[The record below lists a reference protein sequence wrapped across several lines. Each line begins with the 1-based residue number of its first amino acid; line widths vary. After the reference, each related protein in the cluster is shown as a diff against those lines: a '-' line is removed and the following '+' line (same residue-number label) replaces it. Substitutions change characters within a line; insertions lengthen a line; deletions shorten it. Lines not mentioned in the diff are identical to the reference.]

1 MKKFAVCLLSG
12 LVCISSLTGCLG
24 QSRQA
29 EELGP
34 EPISAEML
42 AQDIYDALQ
51 EEWDSY
57 DSLST
62 EQKML
67 SSHLP
72 GAFYEDF
79 SDWATCEEFLGMSV
93 PNPLE
98 EAAWLD
104 HGTYVG
110 MPEGFHDAPNV
121 RVSLCGTREGH
132 VESLSIQSG
141 YRDGEIRV
149 TLDAMLYG
157 DPAEGISTDS
167 GWSVE
172 LERQS
177 YIANVDDDPVL
188 ITEDS
193 GEQYVSRTA
202 YLAQGYVLY
211 RVSVIGDPNLQDH
224 VQETFE
230 NVLSEFE
237 NV

>member
-1 MKKFAVCLLSG
+1 MFLSG
-12 LVCISSLTGCLG
+12 LVCISSLTGCLS
-24 QSRQA
+24 QSGQA
-29 EELGP
+29 EKLGP

-42 AQDIYDALQ
+42 AQDVYDALQ

-79 SDWATCEEFLGMSV
+79 SDWTACEEFLGMSV

-98 EAAWLD
+98 ETAWLD

-110 MPEGFHDAPNV
+110 MPEGFQDAPNV
-121 RVSLCGTREGH
+121 RVSLYGTREGH
-132 VESLSIQSG
+132 VEWLSVESG
-141 YRDGEIRV
+141 YRDNEIRV
-149 TLDAMLYG
+149 TMDAMLYG
-157 DPAEGISTDS
+157 NPAEGISTDS

-188 ITEDS
+188 ITADS
-193 GEQYVSRTA
+193 GEQYVSHTA
-202 YLAQGYVLY
+202 YLVQGHVLY
-211 RVSVIGDPNLQDH
+211 RVSVIGDLNLQEH
-224 VQETFE
+224 VQETLE

>member
-1 MKKFAVCLLSG
+1 MKKFAVCFLSG
-12 LVCISSLTGCLG
+12 LVCISSLTGCSG
-24 QSRQA
+24 QSGQA
-29 EELGP
+29 ERLGP

-42 AQDIYDALQ
+42 AQDVYDALQ

-121 RVSLCGTREGH
+121 RVSLCGTRE
-132 VESLSIQSG
+132 
-141 YRDGEIRV
+141 
-149 TLDAMLYG
+149 
-157 DPAEGISTDS
+157 
-167 GWSVE
+167 
-172 LERQS
+172 
-177 YIANVDDDPVL
+177 
-188 ITEDS
+188 
-193 GEQYVSRTA
+193 
-202 YLAQGYVLY
+202 
-211 RVSVIGDPNLQDH
+211 
-224 VQETFE
+224 
-230 NVLSEFE
+230 
-237 NV
+237 

>member
-1 MKKFAVCLLSG
+1 
-12 LVCISSLTGCLG
+12 
-24 QSRQA
+24 
-29 EELGP
+29 
-34 EPISAEML
+34 ML
-42 AQDIYDALQ
+42 AQDVYDALQ

-79 SDWATCEEFLGMSV
+79 SDWTACEEFLGMSV

-98 EAAWLD
+98 ETAWLD

-110 MPEGFHDAPNV
+110 MPEGFQDAPNV
-121 RVSLCGTREGH
+121 RVSLYGTREGH
-132 VESLSIQSG
+132 VEWLSVESG
-141 YRDGEIRV
+141 YRDNEIRV
-149 TLDAMLYG
+149 TMDAMLYG
-157 DPAEGISTDS
+157 NPAEGISTDS

-188 ITEDS
+188 ITADS
-193 GEQYVSRTA
+193 GEQYVSHTA
-202 YLAQGYVLY
+202 YLVQGHVLY
-211 RVSVIGDPNLQDH
+211 RVSVIGDLNLQEH
-224 VQETFE
+224 VQETLE

>member
-1 MKKFAVCLLSG
+1 
-12 LVCISSLTGCLG
+12 
-24 QSRQA
+24 
-29 EELGP
+29 
-34 EPISAEML
+34 
-42 AQDIYDALQ
+42 
-51 EEWDSY
+51 
-57 DSLST
+57 
-62 EQKML
+62 
-67 SSHLP
+67 
-72 GAFYEDF
+72 
-79 SDWATCEEFLGMSV
+79 MSV

-149 TLDAMLYG
+149 TLDAMLYD

-177 YIANVDDDPVL
+177 YIANVDGDPVL

-211 RVSVIGDPNLQDH
+211 QVSVIGDPNLQDH